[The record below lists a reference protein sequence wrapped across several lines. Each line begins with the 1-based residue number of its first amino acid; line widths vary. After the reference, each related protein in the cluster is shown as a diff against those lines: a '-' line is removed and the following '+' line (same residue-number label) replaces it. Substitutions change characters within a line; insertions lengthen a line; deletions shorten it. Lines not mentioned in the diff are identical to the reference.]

1 MKKQAFGVVATL
13 LLGVNV
19 LFPVFAQAES
29 LSELDKQESAITRQS
44 DKISGEI
51 QLALNDVNEK
61 YQEVNEIRAKI
72 SQNET
77 KLAKT
82 KTEIT
87 ATEQKIERRK
97 TAIAERMKTAQVNG
111 MNERSITALLE
122 AKDLGEF
129 LNRAFAM
136 SVIQNTEKTK
146 VASLGEAKEQL
157 TELKAAQEKTQNQLT
172 ADSKSLEAETVKLDA
187 KMANL
192 KQELADNKVSLE
204 KISQDKEVE
213 KARQA
218 AEKAQAAK
226 AAKEAKEKAAAEKA
240 QAEKAAKIASDKA
253 AAQAQVAKESAEKA
267 AAQQAEKA
275 AQAQAA
281 ATKAASSAASNATS
295 TTTSSSQQAT
305 QTTTE
310 STTPSTPTT
319 SGRTL
324 QMEST
329 AYSCAESVNTYF
341 TAMGIDLR
349 QNPQVIAVD
358 PSVIPLG
365 SMVEVSGYGIAIAG
379 DTGGAIKGNIIDC
392 HFSTV
397 AECIQWGR
405 RSVTVT
411 IIS

>member
-1 MKKQAFGVVATL
+1 MKKQVFGVVATL

-29 LSELDKQESAITRQS
+29 LNELDKQESAITRQS

-61 YQEVNEIRAKI
+61 YQEVNEIREKI

-87 ATEQKIERRK
+87 TTEQKIERRK

-111 MNERSITALLE
+111 MNERSITALLD

-157 TELKAAQEKTQNQLT
+157 TELKATQEKTQTQLET
-172 ADSKSLEAETVKLDA
+172 DSKNLAAETAKLDD

-192 KQELADNKVSLE
+192 KQELADNKASLE
-204 KISQDKEVE
+204 KISQDKAVE

-218 AEKAQAAK
+218 ALKAQAEK

-240 QAEKAAKIASDKA
+240 QAEKAAQAAAAEKA
-253 AAQAQVAKESAEKA
+253 AKEASAKA
-267 AAQQAEKA
+267 AAQQAAKDA
-275 AQAQAA
+275 AQATA
-281 ATKAASSAASNATS
+281 KASSAASSSTAATTS
-295 TTTSSSQQAT
+295 TSQQ
-305 QTTTE
+305 TTE
-310 STTPSTPTT
+310 SSAQATTPSTPTT

>member
-29 LSELDKQESAITRQS
+29 LNELDKQESAITRQS

-61 YQEVNEIRAKI
+61 YQEVNEIREKI

-87 ATEQKIERRK
+87 TTEQKIERRK

-111 MNERSITALLE
+111 MKERSITALLD

-157 TELKAAQEKTQNQLT
+157 TELKATQEKTQTQLET
-172 ADSKSLEAETVKLDA
+172 DSKNLAAETAKLDD

-192 KQELADNKVSLE
+192 KQELADNKASLE

-218 AEKAQAAK
+218 ALKAQAEK

-240 QAEKAAKIASDKA
+240 QAEKAAKA
-253 AAQAQVAKESAEKA
+253 AAAEKAQAEKSAKEASAKA
-267 AAQQAEKA
+267 AAQQAAKDA
-275 AQAQAA
+275 AQATA
-281 ATKAASSAASNATS
+281 KASSAASSSTAATTS
-295 TTTSSSQQAT
+295 TSQQ
-305 QTTTE
+305 TTE
-310 STTPSTPTT
+310 SSAQATTPSTPTT

>member
-1 MKKQAFGVVATL
+1 MKKQVFGVVATL

-29 LSELDKQESAITRQS
+29 LSELDKQESVITRQS

-61 YQEVNEIRAKI
+61 YQEVNDIREKI
-72 SQNET
+72 SQNEN
-77 KLAKT
+77 KLTET

-122 AKDLGEF
+122 AKNLGEF

-157 TELKAAQEKTQNQLT
+157 TELKATQEKTQTQLET
-172 ADSKSLEAETVKLDA
+172 DSKNLAAETAKLDD

-192 KQELADNKVSLE
+192 KQELADNKASLE

-218 AEKAQAAK
+218 ALKAQAEK

-240 QAEKAAKIASDKA
+240 QAEKAAQA
-253 AAQAQVAKESAEKA
+253 AAAEKAQAEKSAKEASAKA
-267 AAQQAEKA
+267 AAQQAAKDA
-275 AQAQAA
+275 AQATA
-281 ATKAASSAASNATS
+281 KASSAASSSTAATTS
-295 TTTSSSQQAT
+295 TSQQ
-305 QTTTE
+305 TTE
-310 STTPSTPTT
+310 SSAQATTPSTPTT

-392 HFSTV
+392 HFPT
-397 AECIQWGR
+397 EEQCIQWGR